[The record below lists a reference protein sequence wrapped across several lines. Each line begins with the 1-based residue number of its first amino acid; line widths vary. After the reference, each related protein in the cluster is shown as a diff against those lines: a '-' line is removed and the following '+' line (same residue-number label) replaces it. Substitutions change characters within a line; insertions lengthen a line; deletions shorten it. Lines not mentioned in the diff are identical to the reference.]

1 MQWHHL
7 VVTWKTSSALE
18 TESISSGSDIRI
30 MSKIYWFFPNA
41 SNCNAVKFHEVR
53 SISLLVIMLTNKQ
66 TDGRRLLQN
75 AALCVVMT
83 IETWILTHTTSAVLN
98 AVQTICARA
107 YTRTQ
112 IHTHTHT
119 LTHARTHAR
128 THTNTLTRIHTRA
141 RIHTYTHMP
150 QTRSLSIAATAFE
163 SGVYLPVKTLAGLE
177 DVLNV
182 RLLVTLGVGWHFA
195 MVTRINPVYVSI
207 TPSKPK

>member
-18 TESISSGSDIRI
+18 TESISSGSDIRIVIRI

-107 YTRTQ
+107 YTCTQ

-119 LTHARTHAR
+119 LTHARTHAHKYTHGHTHTR
-128 THTNTLTRIHTRA
+128 THSHIHA
-141 RIHTYTHMP
+141 H
-150 QTRSLSIAATAFE
+150 ATDA
-163 SGVYLPVKTLAGLE
+163 
-177 DVLNV
+177 
-182 RLLVTLGVGWHFA
+182 
-195 MVTRINPVYVSI
+195 I
-207 TPSKPK
+207 T

>member
-7 VVTWKTSSALE
+7 VVTWKTSSALG
-18 TESISSGSDIRI
+18 TESISSGSDIRIVIRI

-41 SNCNAVKFHEVR
+41 SNCDAVKFHEVR
-53 SISLLVIMLTNKQ
+53 SISLLVIMLTNKR

-128 THTNTLTRIHTRA
+128 TQIHSRAYTHAHVFTHTRTCH
-141 RIHTYTHMP
+141 RRDH
-150 QTRSLSIAATAFE
+150 
-163 SGVYLPVKTLAGLE
+163 LA
-177 DVLNV
+177 
-182 RLLVTLGVGWHFA
+182 
-195 MVTRINPVYVSI
+195 
-207 TPSKPK
+207 